1 MKINPAHYIILF
13 ILIAYTHCQI
23 RKPYMRPQVE
33 ITAEYRID
41 NRITLDDTT
50 NKDTV
55 LWQEIFKDTLL
66 VNLINDA
73 LDRNTD
79 LQNALI
85 NIQIA
90 EKYVLQSR
98 LLNRP
103 EVGADLLSFTQMYRS
118 ENYRSAPNRKW
129 YAEKGKEQP
138 RYMYLQ
144 VDEV

>member
-13 ILIAYTHCQI
+13 ILIAFTSCQI
-23 RKPYMRPQVE
+23 GKPYVRPQVE
-33 ITAEYRID
+33 MPAEYRID
-41 NRITLDDTT
+41 DRITLADTT

-73 LDRNTD
+73 IDRTTD

-90 EKYVLQSR
+90 VIYVLQSP

-103 EVGADLLSFTQMYRS
+103 EVDADLLSFNQMYRS
-118 ENYRSAPNRKW
+118 DNYRSALNSNW
-129 YAEKGKEQP
+129 YDDKVEEAARS
-138 RYMYLQ
+138 RY
-144 VDEV
+144 